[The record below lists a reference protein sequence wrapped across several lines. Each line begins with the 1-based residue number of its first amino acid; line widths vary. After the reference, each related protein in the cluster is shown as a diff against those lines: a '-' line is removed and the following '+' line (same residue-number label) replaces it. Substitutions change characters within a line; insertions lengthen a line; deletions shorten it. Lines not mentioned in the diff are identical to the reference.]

1 MASIA
6 DHSGLRPWRVIALR
20 GDARKRLGRA
30 LAKANGTRAEKG
42 IAKACR
48 APLVLTVVVSPHKT
62 KKIPLWEQ
70 EAVASGVAHSLG
82 LLLHEAGWGSMW
94 RTGAPARSK
103 VMRRALGLGKREYLL
118 GWIYVGGIPDRD
130 RKSKPRKPLDLSR
143 HLTEL

>member
-6 DHSGLRPWRVIALR
+6 DHSALRPWRIIALR
-20 GDARKRLGRA
+20 DDARKRLGRA
-30 LAKANGTRAEKG
+30 LAKANGTPADKG

-48 APLVLTVVVSPHKT
+48 APLVLTIVVSPRKT
-62 KKIPLWEQ
+62 GKIPLWEQ
-70 EAVASGVAHSLG
+70 EAVASGVAHALG

-103 VMRRALGLGKREYLL
+103 AVRRALGLGKREYLL
-118 GWIYVGGIPDRD
+118 GWLYVGGIPERG
-130 RKSKPRKPLDLSR
+130 RKPKPRKPLDLSR